1 MYAVTPFAVQSKKH
15 SPDNPLRGKNIDCQL
30 LDSFIVGEDGIYSER
45 NDGFIEHF
53 EEENFDFLTSSSK
66 K

>member
-30 LDSFIVGEDGIYSER
+30 FIFCEGLSVLKGV
-45 NDGFIEHF
+45 
-53 EEENFDFLTSSSK
+53 
-66 K
+66 